1 MDVRNKRMSFSSNRN
16 ESAIDVSA
24 FSADADEWIKDW
36 REVNARE
43 NIGAEWSSPDLIE
56 SPEIFSMDSE
66 SSVEDAC
73 DALLAQDINCLA
85 VKDVSFDS
93 YMGLFDFS
101 DVNAFLTF
109 AATRHTLLPQ
119 EIPGTSR
126 VDQITAAAKAGRI
139 PVHLVSNLSEKNP
152 LEELPYDASIL
163 SLLAV
168 FAQGRHRVLIKA
180 PSPSARYHGIVSD
193 RQLLA
198 WFHSYSEN
206 TPSFANLLS
215 NSLQSLSLPS
225 INLYSAVVAATS
237 SSTVLDA
244 MKLMSN
250 QGVSSVAVVDDETGQ
265 LLSAVSATDIDRGPI
280 AEQPDTLHTAEAV
293 YLVHQGSQHPI
304 FLLARKLKVFQAPA
318 GSEDG
323 ADRYPVYSVFQT
335 SVLSYTIQKLL
346 ATNAHRLFVTLDA
359 SASPSA
365 GTSSGNLSGIVSIV
379 DILSLFARMA
389 RIQNV
394 DPTSMQRHRRAS
406 SASSHSSQGP
416 SSVPRST
423 SRTSLRQS
431 LTAPGV
437 VDGVVAGLGGVESS
451 GHKSPPASSGDASG
465 YQWTEL
471 PPKQDSYKGD
481 I

>member
-36 REVNARE
+36 REVNAR
-43 NIGAEWSSPDLIE
+43 DLIE

-244 MKLMSN
+244 MKLMSD

-265 LLSAVSATDIDRGPI
+265 LLSAVSATDIGQIVVP
-280 AEQPDTLHTAEAV
+280 
-293 YLVHQGSQHPI
+293 SQSNQILSTPLKQFI
-304 FLLARKLKVFQAPA
+304 SYIKVFNTLFSFGHACSKFFRLPPA
-318 GSEDG
+318 QRT
-323 ADRYPVYSVFQT
+323 AQT
-335 SVLSYTIQKLL
+335 DIPKLL
-346 ATNAHRLFVTLDA
+346 ATNAHRLFVTLDVL
-359 SASPSA
+359 ASPSA

-451 GHKSPPASSGDASG
+451 GHRSPPASSGDASG

-471 PPKQDSYKGD
+471 PPKQDSSKGD